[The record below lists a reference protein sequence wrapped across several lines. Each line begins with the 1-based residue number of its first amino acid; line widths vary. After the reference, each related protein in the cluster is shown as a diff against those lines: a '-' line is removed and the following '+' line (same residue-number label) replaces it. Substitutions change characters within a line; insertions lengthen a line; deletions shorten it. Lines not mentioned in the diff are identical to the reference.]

1 MSLFAIRDGLE
12 RIQLSDHA
20 TVGDLQKQINANLGI
35 PVEDITLS
43 RDKDLVRLK
52 TTARSIQKIL
62 RKELR
67 LSSSP
72 SRLCSCPS
80 SGSHPLAHQQA

>member
-1 MSLFAIRDGLE
+1 MRDSQFPDFWGPMEISDIYFSALLCSQMPLFAIRDGLE

-43 RDKDLVRLK
+43 RDKDLV
-52 TTARSIQKIL
+52 
-62 RKELR
+62 
-67 LSSSP
+67 
-72 SRLCSCPS
+72 
-80 SGSHPLAHQQA
+80 